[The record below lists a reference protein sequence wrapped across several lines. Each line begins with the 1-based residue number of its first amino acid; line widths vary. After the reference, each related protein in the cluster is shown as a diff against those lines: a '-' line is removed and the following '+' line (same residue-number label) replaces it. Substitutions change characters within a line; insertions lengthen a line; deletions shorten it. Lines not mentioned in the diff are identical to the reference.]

1 MSEDEPTNKI
11 CLLLSYI
18 LESELDEFL
27 LCYISFFDTKFAREI
42 FFDCFLG
49 NCFTVPTI
57 L

>member
-42 FFDCFLG
+42 FFDCFLD